1 MSNTKPTSL
10 ESKFKGSIIAVSI
23 IIPVAVAVLFSVKL
37 KDFGF
42 DVAPLSF
49 LPPIYAGINGLTAV
63 LLVAAVMAIK
73 KGNRKLHEQLMTFA
87 IACSVVF
94 LVMYVAYHMTAES
107 AKFGDTNFDGTLDEA
122 EKAAAG
128 GMRYLYYFILLTHI
142 ALSVIII
149 PMVLFTYVRA
159 LAAQFDK
166 HKKLAKITF
175 PIWLYV
181 AVTGVVVYLMI
192 SPYYAH

>member
-1 MSNTKPTSL
+1 MSNTKPTTL
-10 ESKFKGSIIAVSI
+10 ESKFKGSIIVVSI
-23 IIPVAVAVLFSVKL
+23 IIPIAVAVLFSVKL

-42 DVAPLSF
+42 DVEPLSF

-63 LLVAAVMAIK
+63 LLLAAVMAIK
-73 KGNRKLHEQLMTFA
+73 KGNRKLHERLMTFA

-107 AKFGDTNFDGTLDEA
+107 AKFGDTNFNGNLDEA

-128 GMRYLYYFILLTHI
+128 SIRYLYYFILLTHI

-159 LAAQFDK
+159 LAEQFDK
-166 HKKLAKITF
+166 HKKIAKITF

-181 AVTGVVVYLMI
+181 AITGVVVYLMI
-192 SPYYAH
+192 SPYYVH